1 MPQGKLLIINSG
13 RLHEFHIR
21 DSNGCIAENHGPVYS
36 FTTIRNGL
44 DIWYNQSKVP
54 HALFYDCKGQ
64 GKKYFSSM
72 RFMLATAM
80 YSDAYFSFSEE
91 NLHHYDN
98 YYDEYDLD
106 LGFPTGP
113 MQQLTATGEN
123 GKGVWVRFFNKGAV
137 ILNMDNQQTTVTNAQ
152 ISTLR
157 YYDGPYYRFKG
168 GQDPSFNNGQI
179 FDEVTLQGKI
189 HKSYLY
195 IGDAIF
201 LVKQPTTAVAEIIID
216 SDDEGTS
223 AGSYPAEFFGSWQQT
238 NDNVEKAWCLS
249 YRSYKDAFAL
259 AYSPP
264 GDGDNSA
271 IFKPTI
277 GIEGDYAVYEWHGDK
292 TDVKWQKRHALPVIV
307 SIDEKGRMNDN
318 AGPLKG
324 LPVAEA
330 RKKIV
335 ELLEKEGL
343 LIKVE
348 ETVSSIGT
356 CWRCHTPVE
365 IIPKKQW
372 FVKTREL
379 AEKVLE
385 EAEKIK
391 WVPEHAKKILENWV
405 KSLDW
410 DWVISRQRYFGTPFP
425 VYYCSKCGYTIVVEP
440 KHLPI
445 DPRKDPCP
453 VDKCPRCGSREFVG
467 EKDVMDTWMDSSITA
482 AVHAGWPD
490 KLDDS
495 LFPADLQPNGFDI
508 IRTWDYY
515 LLVRGIALFG
525 KTQYKT
531 ALINGMMRGTDGRMM
546 HKSYGNY
553 VSLLEVI
560 EKYGADAFRIWVAS
574 AAATGSDLKF
584 SWQGLDYAKRFL
596 TKIWNATRLAYLF
609 IKDYK
614 PSKKMSPEDLKE
626 VDNWILREFAQT
638 VREVEESLEN
648 FDFQS
653 AIVKLIDFTW
663 HKFCDHYLE
672 LIKYRVVSSEA
683 AKYTLY
689 TIILDLLK
697 MLSVFAPHIS
707 EELYYRLYEGK
718 EPWISITVAP
728 WPKPPEYSEE
738 KARIGDI
745 AVAVTA
751 ELRRLKHDKRIPLS
765 KEVDSATINPGK
777 YRRETELCLEDI
789 KNTLHIKKIVLDNKF
804 TEGRRVENYPEIIVG
819 L

>member
-1 MPQGKLLIINSG
+1 
-13 RLHEFHIR
+13 
-21 DSNGCIAENHGPVYS
+21 
-36 FTTIRNGL
+36 
-44 DIWYNQSKVP
+44 
-54 HALFYDCKGQ
+54 
-64 GKKYFSSM
+64 
-72 RFMLATAM
+72 
-80 YSDAYFSFSEE
+80 
-91 NLHHYDN
+91 
-98 YYDEYDLD
+98 
-106 LGFPTGP
+106 
-113 MQQLTATGEN
+113 
-123 GKGVWVRFFNKGAV
+123 
-137 ILNMDNQQTTVTNAQ
+137 
-152 ISTLR
+152 
-157 YYDGPYYRFKG
+157 
-168 GQDPSFNNGQI
+168 
-179 FDEVTLQGKI
+179 
-189 HKSYLY
+189 
-195 IGDAIF
+195 
-201 LVKQPTTAVAEIIID
+201 
-216 SDDEGTS
+216 
-223 AGSYPAEFFGSWQQT
+223 
-238 NDNVEKAWCLS
+238 
-249 YRSYKDAFAL
+249 
-259 AYSPP
+259 
-264 GDGDNSA
+264 
-271 IFKPTI
+271 
-277 GIEGDYAVYEWHGDK
+277 
-292 TDVKWQKRHALPVIV
+292 
-307 SIDEKGRMNDN
+307 
-318 AGPLKG
+318 
-324 LPVAEA
+324 
-330 RKKIV
+330 
-335 ELLEKEGL
+335 
-343 LIKVE
+343 
-348 ETVSSIGT
+348 
-356 CWRCHTPVE
+356 
-365 IIPKKQW
+365 
-372 FVKTREL
+372 
-379 AEKVLE
+379 
-385 EAEKIK
+385 
-391 WVPEHAKKILENWV
+391 
-405 KSLDW
+405 
-410 DWVISRQRYFGTPFP
+410 
-425 VYYCSKCGYTIVVEP
+425 
-440 KHLPI
+440 
-445 DPRKDPCP
+445 
-453 VDKCPRCGSREFVG
+453 
-467 EKDVMDTWMDSSITA
+467 MDTWMDSSITA

-490 KLDDS
+490 KLDDR

-525 KTQYKT
+525 KTQYRT